1 MKNVIITISLFCC
14 LSSYGQL
21 VLKDIPDSIASGANY
36 VTLHDETVFT
46 IESLS
51 KSHLERTYRVAI
63 LNKYAKS
70 QGRISLQY
78 DDFTTIDHAEIRI
91 LDAKGKQ
98 KERIKTKD
106 FEDYSG
112 KGGSMAS
119 DSRLLYY
126 QVVESHYPYIL
137 EVSYKISYKGSM
149 FYPSW
154 TAQTGE
160 KHGVISKTLQV
171 NSYKPDTFRHLS
183 SGITPTTSSSED
195 YPSTTTWAVN
205 NLKPFKYESFSYEID
220 VYTPSV
226 SLAPN
231 EFEMDG
237 VVGNMRTWKDFGEW
251 MLKLNEHQNTLT
263 ADQLVEFEQVIRP
276 DMSTEEKI
284 KATYEYLQQNTRY
297 VSIQL
302 GIGGWKPFESGFVHA
317 NKYGDCK
324 ALSFYTQSLLEHI
337 GIESYYT
344 LIRARSSASAIDPT
358 FPNAHFNHAILTVP
372 LEKDTLWLECTSQT
386 NPFAYQGT
394 FTSGRYA
401 LMVIP
406 GNSQLVKT
414 KTYTTDE
421 NLQASKIAMTMNL
434 DGSADVTLS
443 RTYRGLEIE
452 NDGFDEACLE
462 PESKQRDWFVDEHSW
477 GTIELNDLK
486 LTSPSKSA
494 VPTGVME
501 SSFKLENAATKNGN
515 RFFFEPLQFS
525 NVSYYKL
532 HDIDRQVP
540 VEIRYGY
547 AQADTIAIDLPI
559 SLHTEYL
566 PKSHEIDSEFGTYSV
581 SFEKKQQQIQIIRH
595 FELNSG
601 TFAPETYS
609 EFRSFIKEVQKED
622 RKRLVLIDKT

>member
-1 MKNVIITISLFCC
+1 MKLAIIAFSLLGVFCGF
-14 LSSYGQL
+14 GQERIN
-21 VLKDIPDSIASGANY
+21 DIPDAIASGANY
-36 VTLHDETVFT
+36 VTLKDETVFT

-51 KSHLERTYRVAI
+51 KSHLERNYRTAI
-63 LNKYAKS
+63 LNKFARS
-70 QGRISLQY
+70 QGRISLRY
-78 DDFTTIDHAEIRI
+78 DDFTSIEHAEIRI
-91 LDAKGKQ
+91 LDANGKQ
-98 KERIKTKD
+98 QERIKMKD

-112 KGGSMAS
+112 KGSSMAS
-119 DSRLLYY
+119 DNRILYY
-126 QVVESHYPYIL
+126 EVVESHYPFIL

-160 KHGVISKTLQV
+160 KHGVISKKLQV
-171 NSYKPDTFRHLS
+171 NSYKTDVYRHKS
-183 SGITPTTSSSED
+183 TGIKPTKFSDSE
-195 YPSTTTWAVN
+195 YPSSTVWSAN
-205 NLKPFKYESFSYEID
+205 HLKPFKYESFSYEID
-220 VYTPSV
+220 DYTPSV

-251 MLKLNEHQNTLT
+251 MLKLNEQQNTLT
-263 ADQLVEFEQVIRP
+263 AEQLADFEQVIRP
-276 DMSTEEKI
+276 DMSTKEKI

-302 GIGGWKPFESGFVHA
+302 GIGGWKPFESGFVHE

-324 ALSFYTQSLLEHI
+324 ALSFYTQSLLTHI
-337 GIESYYT
+337 GIPSYYT
-344 LIRARSSASAIDPT
+344 LIRARHSASAIDPS

-372 LEKDTLWLECTSQT
+372 IANDTLWLECTSQT

-394 FTSGRYA
+394 FTSDRYA

-414 KTYTTDE
+414 RAYTPEE
-421 NLQASKIAMTMNL
+421 NLQSSNISLTMNL

-443 RTYRGLEIE
+443 RVYQGLEIE

-462 PESKQRDWFVDEHSW
+462 PSSKQRDWFLDEHPW
-477 GTIELNDLK
+477 GAIQLQQLNLIA
-486 LTSPSKSA
+486 PSQSA
-494 VPTGVME
+494 VPQGKLE
-501 SSFKLENAATKNGN
+501 ASFKLEKAATTNGN
-515 RFFFEPLQFS
+515 RFFFEPFQFT
-525 NVSYYKL
+525 NAAYYKL
-532 HDIDRQVP
+532 RDIDRQVP

-547 AQADTIAIDLPI
+547 SQADTIEIALPI
-559 SLHTEYL
+559 SLHAEYV
-566 PKSHEIDSEFGTYSV
+566 PKDSEVASEFGYYST
-581 SFEKKQQQIQIIRH
+581 SYEKNQQQLLIIRR

-601 TFAPETYS
+601 SFAPEAYDQ
-609 EFRSFIKEVQKED
+609 FRNFIKEVQKED